1 MTALSLLFA
10 VSAFAADAAA
20 VAPAPTP
27 FWMKALGWLG
37 AATFVWKLLQG
48 KVPVLLGILEPLAL
62 RGVDLFVLAVM
73 GQPILRWL
81 VIGNKENFLATA
93 DALLNGLEHI
103 SDKIQERLKA
113 DLDAA
118 SAGQALP
125 PAEPPSEKPA
135 VPPSGPC

>member
-1 MTALSLLFA
+1 MTALTLLFLA
-10 VSAFAADAAA
+10 VSAHAADAP
-20 VAPAPTP
+20 VPL
-27 FWMKALGWLG
+27 WMKVAGWLG
-37 AATFVWKLLQG
+37 AATFIWKLIQG

-73 GQPILRWL
+73 GQPVLRWL

-103 SDKIQERLKA
+103 SDKVQERLKA

-118 SAGQALP
+118 SSGQTLPPPDAPP
-125 PAEPPSEKPA
+125 PAEPPPGA
-135 VPPSGPC
+135 P

>member
-1 MTALSLLFA
+1 MTALTLLLA
-10 VSAFAADAAA
+10 VSAFAADVA
-20 VAPAPTP
+20 VAAPAPTP

-37 AATFVWKLLQG
+37 AATFIWKLLQG
-48 KVPVLLGILEPLAL
+48 KVPVLLAFLEPLAM

-73 GQPILRWL
+73 SQPVLRWL

-118 SAGQALP
+118 SAGQQLP
-125 PAEPPSEKPA
+125 PADPPPPA
-135 VPPSGPC
+135 APPA